1 MGGLL
6 ALLTALYDDEVL
18 AVRVRGGLISYRS
31 VLQDRF
37 CYVPLDVIVPGI
49 LENADLADV
58 VAALAPRAVL
68 LESPVDGKDRTVAA
82 AAAASQLAAALT
94 AYKGASSRLLI
105 RAHAAK
111 PEFAA
116 WIATQLSR

>member
-1 MGGLL
+1 V
-6 ALLTALYDDEVL
+6 AA
-18 AVRVRGGLISYRS
+18 RGALISYRS

-49 LENADLADV
+49 LQNADLPDV

-82 AAAASQLAAALT
+82 DAAASQLADALT
-94 AYKGASSRLLI
+94 AYKAAPAHLLI
-105 RAHAAK
+105 RGHAAER
-111 PEFAA
+111 EFAA